1 MSEIHEQIQST
12 NPDYTNFLNYKRS
25 ENEDSTVA
33 AASSAAPTG
42 AYVRPLPI
50 AALMGDVNSITVPE
64 PDVLELAED
73 VDGGENTYF
82 LISVLKRNTSK
93 RG

>member
-50 AALMGDVNSITVPE
+50 AALMGQMGDVNSITVPE

-73 VDGGENTYF
+73 DVDGGESENLF
-82 LISVLKRNTSK
+82 PISD
-93 RG
+93 

>member
-12 NPDYTNFLNYKRS
+12 EPDYTKKTFFNYKGG
-25 ENEDSTVA
+25 ENKDSTVA

-73 VDGGENTYF
+73 DVDGGENSYF
-82 LISVLKRNTSK
+82 
-93 RG
+93 